1 MPQMTTPNPN
11 LLPPLDDNPELRD
24 DLARYANLL
33 DEIVAYGTTLL
44 AHMITDSSTV
54 ATADIGTAR
63 AVAIGQIRWAL
74 ELVGGAAAQV
84 RAGWIDSASL
94 PLRSL
99 FEVSIGFQFMQCEP
113 VHAVRKAYSY
123 LICALHKRIYD
134 LERHV
139 PGTDRNK
146 NFSASLR
153 EDAFMASV
161 SVSAKLGAI
170 ESELRKLKEAAAGES
185 YAIYKDEYDRSKKRV
200 SGAVEWY
207 SLFDG
212 PRNIYELAKVVNASA
227 QYEVFYRDWSTV
239 AHGADVLKGIVG
251 AQVDGIV
258 GFSQLRKPDRVHELV
273 SQTAQFT
280 VLLLRRAAESLSP
293 QRVDSVCAWYAG
305 IRSEVLRP
313 SRLRVVRD

>member
-1 MPQMTTPNPN
+1 MTTPNPN
-11 LLPPLDDNPELRD
+11 LLPLLDDNSELRD
-24 DLARYANLL
+24 DLARYADLL

-44 AHMITDSSTV
+44 AHMITDNSTV
-54 ATADIGTAR
+54 ATADVGTAR
-63 AVAIGQIRWAL
+63 AVSIAQIRWAL

-84 RAGWIDSASL
+84 RAGWVDSASL

-153 EDAFMASV
+153 GDALMSKV

-170 ESELRKLKEAAAGES
+170 ESELQKLREIAAGES
-185 YAIYKDEYDRSKKRV
+185 YAVYKGEYNRTKKKA

-227 QYEVFYRDWSTV
+227 QYEVFYRYWSTV
-239 AHGADVLKGIVG
+239 AHGADVVKEIVD
-251 AQVDGIV
+251 AQADGLV
-258 GFSQLRKPDRVHELV
+258 GFCQLRRPHNVHELV

-280 VLLLRRAAESLSP
+280 VLLLRCAAESLSP
-293 QRVDSVCAWYAG
+293 QQMGSVSAWYEG
-305 IRSEVLRP
+305 IRSEVMRP
-313 SRLRVVRD
+313 SRLRVLRD